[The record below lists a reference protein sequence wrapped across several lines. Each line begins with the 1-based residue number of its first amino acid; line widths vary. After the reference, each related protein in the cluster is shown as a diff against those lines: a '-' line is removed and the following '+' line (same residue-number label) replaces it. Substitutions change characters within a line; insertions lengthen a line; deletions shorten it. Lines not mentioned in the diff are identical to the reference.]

1 MLGIMVISHHPQ
13 EPGVAAE
20 GTCVCAVSV
29 KALLPTGVLSCAHLA
44 SVADG
49 LSVHGGQHKN
59 SDMLKPSLFLV
70 AFKHR
75 DL

>member
-1 MLGIMVISHHPQ
+1 M
-13 EPGVAAE
+13 
-20 GTCVCAVSV
+20 CAVSV